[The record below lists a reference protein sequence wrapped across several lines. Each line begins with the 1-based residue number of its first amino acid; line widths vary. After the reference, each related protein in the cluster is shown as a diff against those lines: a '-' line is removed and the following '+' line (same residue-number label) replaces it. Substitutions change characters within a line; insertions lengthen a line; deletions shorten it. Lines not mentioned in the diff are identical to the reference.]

1 MHDSRHS
8 SRVVGK
14 EHLPACRSTPCRLSY
29 EPLYEACCLRRGT
42 SESMVAQA
50 LAATALAL
58 VAVLVLVA
66 LVLVALVASH
76 KALAMK
82 SPQVGELPP

>member
-1 MHDSRHS
+1 
-8 SRVVGK
+8 
-14 EHLPACRSTPCRLSY
+14 
-29 EPLYEACCLRRGT
+29 
-42 SESMVAQA
+42 MVAQA